1 MKFIYKMLLTALV
14 VLLLSNILP
23 GIYVNNYFTAIIVA
37 LVLGFLNTFIKPLLI
52 FFTLPVTVIT
62 LGLFLLVINAFI
74 IIWASHMIN
83 GFRVSGFWYAMLF
96 SLLLSFFQPMVSS
109 FIKENKQID

>member
-23 GIYVNNYFTAIIVA
+23 GIYVNNYITAIIVA

-52 FFTLPVTVIT
+52 FFTLPITVIT
-62 LGLFLLVINAFI
+62 LGLFLLVINTFI
-74 IIWASHMIN
+74 IICASHMIN

>member
-1 MKFIYKMLLTALV
+1 MLLTALV